1 MGKEVMKMLTTVQKV
16 YRPDEIMQKLG
27 LGKTKTY
34 SFLKQVYDQQ
44 YPFRVLKIGR
54 LFRIPC
60 QDFDSWL
67 DGNKDNGKDE

>member
-1 MGKEVMKMLTTVQKV
+1 
-16 YRPDEIMQKLG
+16 MQKLG

-67 DGNKDNGKDE
+67 DGTKDNGKDE